1 MQKLEEIKRRYV
13 KLKGYI
19 DEAGAFFRHKAHYS
33 LDEQAAFIMNFYAS
47 FMSLI
52 AAFEDE
58 EKELEE
64 GKIVSVSVGKTTL
77 TKKLAEQEFDA
88 AISVIYFNL
97 SKDEIAR
104 LEERARNVGNLK
116 EALVIKRLFD
126 KYNT

>member
-1 MQKLEEIKRRYV
+1 
-13 KLKGYI
+13 
-19 DEAGAFFRHKAHYS
+19 
-33 LDEQAAFIMNFYAS
+33 MNFYAS